1 MSGPANLSESAA
13 MLRTRYQDGKPQA
26 LVYSET
32 QIKLAAVM
40 NVRTDHK
47 DDFLAVPV
55 ATERPQGSG
64 GTIPIAQGSVQ
75 QTKYLRYQVGRME
88 HFGVARVKGQA
99 LRVAEGKEASL
110 ANVWSAEVD
119 GIMAT
124 EMLNH
129 EIYLFGNGSGVLAQ
143 LSGTI
148 AAATTITLNRA
159 ADVAKLAIG
168 MRVGAVSD
176 STLNPTVR
184 PGFAI
189 ITAISRGRTTATISS
204 GTAFDAQLPGLTN
217 TDYFVRYGDNASG
230 GTRSYVIAGVQVLFE
245 GGTSPSALQGLTRTS
260 DPVRL
265 AGQTASF
272 AGWQIEDAMVEMI
285 ASVLQQGGRV
295 QDSMFV
301 MPIRTMAKLKKQ
313 QAGRIIFERQQVKGR
328 EGTQLSFSAL
338 TFQSDEGEI
347 PIITSPFCD
356 IDEIGLF
363 PVKNMWI
370 ASAGDYCSIQNYS
383 TESDAF
389 VLPADDGQE
398 TRIASYDDAYTNRPI
413 DAFRATGMNPDT

>member
-1 MSGPANLSESAA
+1 MSGPANLTESAA
-13 MLRTRYQDGKPQA
+13 MLRTRYQDGKPQP

-32 QIKLAAVM
+32 QIKLASVI
-40 NVRTDHK
+40 NSRTDHK

-55 ATERPQGSG
+55 ASERPQGSG
-64 GTIPIAQGSVQ
+64 GSIPVAQGSVQ
-75 QTKYLRYQVGRME
+75 QTKYLRFQVGRME

-143 LSGTI
+143 ISGTI
-148 AAATTITLNRA
+148 TAAVTITLARA
-159 ADVAKLAIG
+159 ADASKLAIG

-176 STLNPTVR
+176 STLTPTVR
-184 PGFAI
+184 SGFAI
-189 ITAISRGRTTATISS
+189 ITAINRGRTTATVTS
-204 GTAFDAQLPGLTN
+204 GSAFDGQLTVLAN
-217 TDYFVRYGDNASG
+217 TDYLVRYGDNASG
-230 GTRSYVIAGVQVLFE
+230 GTRSFVIAGVQQMFE
-245 GGTSPSALQGLTRTS
+245 GGTAPSAFQGMTRTS

-272 AGWQIEDAMVEMI
+272 AGWQIEDAMTEMV

-295 QDSMFV
+295 QDSMFY

-328 EGTQLSFSAL
+328 EGTNLSFAAL
-338 TFQSDEGEI
+338 AFQSDEGEI
-347 PIITSPFCD
+347 PIVTSPFTD
-356 IDEIGLF
+356 IDEIDLL

-370 ASAGDYCSIQNYS
+370 AAAGEYCAIQNYS

-413 DAFRATGMNPDT
+413 DGFRATGMNPDA